1 MSEPQHLKDHYQE
14 ARIFSHRVLVAVI
27 AIIGLLSILL
37 GRFYNL
43 QVVDHQNY
51 VTQSDRNR
59 VHVQP
64 IPPNRG
70 LIYDRNGILLADNR
84 PSYTLSLIKE
94 RVDGL
99 DQTLE
104 ILKGLVEIRERD
116 IEGFHKRMKQR
127 RRPFEAVPLKY
138 RLNEEDIARI
148 AVNEYRLPGV
158 EVEALLVRDYPFGK
172 LLAHSVGYVGRI
184 NDRELS
190 NFDEDDDRRYSGTY
204 TVGKIG
210 LEKYYEDKLL
220 GEVGYQYVETNARGR
235 VLRVLER
242 IDPQPGADLTLH
254 LDIAL
259 QRVAMEALGDRRG
272 SVVAIEVATGGV
284 LSMASTPSYD
294 PNLFVTGISYR
305 NYNALNKSLDL
316 PLFNRAIQGQ
326 YPPGST
332 LKPMLGLGALHT
344 EVVTDRRTVRD
355 PGYYQLEGS
364 ERLYRDWKRRGHGSH
379 INLHKAVVQSCDTYF
394 YDLAFRM
401 GIDRIHEFGVNF
413 GLGDRTG
420 IDIPSERRGLWP
432 SREWKKRARRLPWFP
447 GDSLNVGLGQ
457 GFVLATPLQLAT
469 MTATLASRGHYKKPQ
484 LVRSVSEL
492 PEPNNFLD
500 SEESFEQD
508 ELNALNGVE
517 TPVAKTATEAVTAA
531 GGFIEVKSSHWD
543 SIYKAMESVVHSPRG
558 TAQSIRRGLK
568 YRMAGKTG
576 TAQVVGIAQGEE
588 YDSAALAER
597 QRDHALFVAFA
608 PLDNPKIAVAVIVD
622 NGEKSSTSAKIA
634 RKVIDHYLAD
644 QKARAQAALKQGGRS

>member
-1 MSEPQHLKDHYQE
+1 MSEPQHLKDHYRD
-14 ARIFSHRVLVAVI
+14 ARIFTHRVLVAVV
-27 AIIGLLSILL
+27 AIIGLLGVLL

-43 QVVDHQNY
+43 QVVNHQDY

-70 LIYDRNGILLADNR
+70 LIYDRNGILLANNR

-94 RVDGL
+94 RVDDL
-99 DQTLE
+99 EQTLRIIE
-104 ILKGLVEIRERD
+104 GLVD
-116 IEGFHKRMKQR
+116 VSADNLSGFHKRMKQR

-138 RLNEEDIARI
+138 RLTEEDIARI

-158 EVEALLVRDYPFGK
+158 EVEAQLVRDYPFGK
-172 LLAHSVGYVGRI
+172 LLAHAVGYVGRI
-184 NDRELS
+184 NDRELKG
-190 NFDEDDDRRYSGTY
+190 FDEEQDRRYSGTY
-204 TVGKIG
+204 TTGKIG
-210 LEKYYEDKLL
+210 LEKFYEDKLL
-220 GEVGYQYVETNARGR
+220 GEVGYQYVETNARGQ

-242 IDPQPGADLTLH
+242 IDPKPGADLTLH
-254 LDIAL
+254 LDVAL
-259 QRVAMEALGDRRG
+259 QKVAMEALGEKRG

-294 PNLFVTGISYR
+294 PNLFVTGISYKD
-305 NYNALNKSLDL
+305 YNALNQSLDL

-332 LKPMLGLGALHT
+332 LKPMLGLGALNAD
-344 EVVTDRRTVRD
+344 VIDARYKVRD
-355 PGYYQLEGS
+355 PGYYQLEGDD
-364 ERLYRDWKRRGHGSH
+364 RLYRDWKRKGHATH
-379 INLHKAVVQSCDTYF
+379 VNLHKAVVQSCDTYF

-401 GIDRIHEFGVNF
+401 GIDRIHDFGRNF
-413 GLGDRTG
+413 GLGQRTG
-420 IDIPSERRGLWP
+420 IDIPSERRGIWP
-432 SREWKKRARRLPWFP
+432 SREWKKRSRRAPWFP

-469 MTATLASRGHYKKPQ
+469 MSATLASRGHFRRPQ
-484 LVRSVSEL
+484 FVRQVSSQPLAASDTEGSLEL
-492 PEPNNFLD
+492 ET
-500 SEESFEQD
+500 
-508 ELNALNGVE
+508 LNALVE
-517 TPVAKTATEAVTAA
+517 TSVAQAPENVAA
-531 GGFIEVKSSHWD
+531 GFVEVSDQHWN
-543 SIYKAMESVVHSPRG
+543 SIYKAMEDVVHSPRG

-608 PLDNPKIAVAVIVD
+608 PVDNPQIAVAVIVD

-634 RKVIDHYLAD
+634 RKVIDYYLD
-644 QKARAQAALKQGGRS
+644 DQAAKAEVSSIVGVFP

>member
-1 MSEPQHLKDHYQE
+1 MSEPQHLKDHYRD
-14 ARIFSHRVLVAVI
+14 ARIFTHRVLVAVV
-27 AIIGLLSILL
+27 AIIGLLGVLL

-43 QVVDHQNY
+43 QVVNHQDY

-70 LIYDRNGILLADNR
+70 LIYDRNGILLANNR

-94 RVDGL
+94 RVDDL
-99 DQTLE
+99 EQTLRIIE
-104 ILKGLVEIRERD
+104 GLVD
-116 IEGFHKRMKQR
+116 VGADNLSGFHKRMKQR

-138 RLNEEDIARI
+138 RLTEEDIARI

-158 EVEALLVRDYPFGK
+158 EVEAQLVRDYPFGK
-172 LLAHSVGYVGRI
+172 LLAHAVGYVGRI
-184 NDRELS
+184 NDRELKG
-190 NFDEDDDRRYSGTY
+190 FDEEQDRRYSGTY
-204 TVGKIG
+204 TTGKIG
-210 LEKYYEDKLL
+210 LEKFYEDKLL
-220 GEVGYQYVETNARGR
+220 GEVGYQYVETNARGQ

-242 IDPQPGADLTLH
+242 IDPKPGADLTLH

-259 QRVAMEALGDRRG
+259 QKVAMEALGEKRG

-294 PNLFVTGISYR
+294 PNLFVTGISYKD
-305 NYNALNKSLDL
+305 YNALNQSLDL

-332 LKPMLGLGALHT
+332 LKPMLGLGALNAD
-344 EVVTDRRTVRD
+344 VIDARYKVRD
-355 PGYYQLEGS
+355 PGYYQLEGDD
-364 ERLYRDWKRRGHGSH
+364 RLYRDWKRKGHATH
-379 INLHKAVVQSCDTYF
+379 VNLHKAVVQSCDTYF

-401 GIDRIHEFGVNF
+401 GIDRIHDFGRNF
-413 GLGDRTG
+413 GLGQRTG
-420 IDIPSERRGLWP
+420 IDIPSERRGIWP
-432 SREWKKRARRLPWFP
+432 SREWKKRSRRAPWFP

-469 MTATLASRGHYKKPQ
+469 MSATLASRGHFRRPQ
-484 LVRSVSEL
+484 FVRQVSSQPL
-492 PEPNNFLD
+492 AASD
-500 SEESFEQD
+500 TEESLEL
-508 ELNALNGVE
+508 ETLNALVE
-517 TPVAKTATEAVTAA
+517 TSVAQAPENVAA
-531 GGFIEVKSSHWD
+531 GFVEVSDQHWN
-543 SIYKAMESVVHSPRG
+543 SIYKAMEDVVHSPRG

-608 PLDNPKIAVAVIVD
+608 PVDNPQIAVAVIVD

-634 RKVIDHYLAD
+634 RKVIDYYLD
-644 QKARAQAALKQGGRS
+644 DQAAKAEVSSIVGVFP

>member
-1 MSEPQHLKDHYQE
+1 MPEPQHLKDHYQD
-14 ARIFSHRVLVAVI
+14 ARIFSHRVLVAVV
-27 AIIGLLSILL
+27 AIIGLLGVLL

-43 QVVDHQNY
+43 QVVNHQDY

-70 LIYDRNGILLADNR
+70 LIYDRNGILLATNR

-94 RVDGL
+94 RVGDL
-99 DQTLE
+99 EQTLKIIE
-104 ILKGLVEIRERD
+104 GLVVIDED
-116 IEGFHKRMKQR
+116 DLSGFHKRMIQR

-138 RLNEEDIARI
+138 RLNEEEIARI
-148 AVNEYRLPGV
+148 AVNEFRLPGV
-158 EVEALLVRDYPFGK
+158 EVEAQLVRDYPFGK

-190 NFDEDDDRRYSGTY
+190 GFDEEQDRRYSGTY
-204 TVGKIG
+204 TIGKIG
-210 LEKYYEDKLL
+210 LEKYYEDQLL

-242 IDPQPGADLTLH
+242 IDPKPGADLMLH

-259 QRVAMEALGDRRG
+259 QRVAMQALGEKRG

-284 LSMASTPSYD
+284 LGMASTPSYD
-294 PNLFVTGISYR
+294 PNLFVTGISYKD
-305 NYNALNKSLDL
+305 YNALNKSLDL

-332 LKPMLGLGALHT
+332 LKPMLGLGALKAG
-344 EVVTDRRTVRD
+344 VIDPKYKVRD
-355 PGYYQLEGS
+355 PGYYQLEGDD
-364 ERLYRDWKRRGHGSH
+364 RLYRDWKRKGHAAH
-379 INLHKAVVQSCDTYF
+379 VDLHQAVVQSCDTYF

-401 GIDRIHEFGVNF
+401 GIDRIHDFGLNF

-420 IDIPSERRGLWP
+420 IDIPSERRGIWP
-432 SREWKKRARRLPWFP
+432 SRDWKKRARGAPWFP

-469 MTATLASRGHYKKPQ
+469 MSATLASRGHFRRPQ
-484 LVRSVSEL
+484 LVRQV
-492 PEPNNFLD
+492 NR
-500 SEESFEQD
+500 Q
-508 ELNALNGVE
+508 
-517 TPVAKTATEAVTAA
+517 AVTASDPEESLELDAINALTDKPVAEAPTDMVA
-531 GGFIEVKSSHWD
+531 GFVTVSDQHWD
-543 SIYKAMESVVHSPRG
+543 SVYKAMEDVVHSVRG
-558 TAQSIRRGLK
+558 TAQSIRYGLK

-608 PLDNPKIAVAVIVD
+608 PVDNPQIAVAVIVD
-622 NGEKSSTSAKIA
+622 NGEKSSTSAKVA
-634 RKVIDHYLAD
+634 RKVIDYYMD
-644 QKARAQAALKQGGRS
+644 DQAARNEVSSIVEGSP